1 MKMKEVGMQEIAYNE
16 SALRQA
22 DAERKPVRRRRKYDK
37 SQVLSAVVCLLPSFA
52 LLVIFTIVPLILSF
66 YYSFFDVKEYLGNT
80 FIWFRNYATVLSG
93 LQSAAFYKS
102 LLVGLEFIAIIV
114 PLQLILSFLIANL
127 VMKINRKYAAIIKVC
142 IYLPCLLSGIVVGSI
157 FAYVYNYHGG
167 LLNSIL
173 NAFGLS
179 SIDWTGEKGWAM
191 FAVCIAAIWNGLG
204 YNTLV
209 MLGGLYDIPTDYYEA
224 ARLDGANWWK
234 QTVYI
239 TIPSLKNIGLYL
251 LVSLVVSSFQL
262 YEIPLV
268 IVGNGA
274 EHSLEG
280 PIYYLFYRFQYTDN
294 MGEVYAASLLVA
306 VVLTALSSVIFKLT
320 SSEKSQD

>member
-1 MKMKEVGMQEIAYNE
+1 MEEINCT
-16 SALRQA
+16 RT
-22 DAERKPVRRRRKYDK
+22 AEEGTAELPAKSVRPRKKRKYK
-37 SQVLSAVVCLLPSFA
+37 TNEVAAAAVCLLPSFLL
-52 LLVIFTIVPLILSF
+52 LLVFTIVPLVISF
-66 YYSFFDVKEYLGNT
+66 YFSFFDVKEYLGNT
-80 FIWFRNYATVLSG
+80 FVGFANYKTVLFG
-93 LQSAAFYKS
+93 LQHTDFYKS
-102 LLVGLEFIAIIV
+102 LLVGLEFVAVIV

-127 VMKINRKYAAIIKVC
+127 VMKVNRKYSAVIKVC

-157 FAYVYNYHGG
+157 FAFIYNYHGG
-167 LLNSIL
+167 LFNSFL
-173 NAFGLS
+173 NAVGLAS
-179 SIDWTGEKGWAM
+179 VNWTGAQGWALL
-191 FAVCIAAIWNGLG
+191 AVCIAAIWNGLG

-209 MLGGLYDIPTDYYEA
+209 MLGGLYDIPADYYEA

-268 IVGNGA
+268 IVGAGA
-274 EHSLEG
+274 QGSVEG
-280 PIYYLFYRFQYTDN
+280 PIYYLYYQFQHTKN
-294 MGEVYAASLLVA
+294 MGEVYSASLLVA

>member
-1 MKMKEVGMQEIAYNE
+1 MKETAK
-16 SALRQA
+16 
-22 DAERKPVRRRRKYDK
+22 RKRKYQK
-37 SQVLSAVVCLLPSFA
+37 NQVIAAVVCLLPSF
-52 LLVIFTIVPLILSF
+52 LLLAAFTIVPLILSF
-66 YYSFFDVKEYLGNT
+66 YYSFFNVKEYLGNT
-80 FIWFRNYATVLSG
+80 FIGLKNYGAILSG
-93 LQSAAFYKS
+93 LQSTGFYKS
-102 LLVGLEFIAIIV
+102 LLIGLEFVAIIV

-167 LLNSIL
+167 LLNSML

-179 SIDWTGEKGWAM
+179 NVNWTGEKGWAI

-274 EHSLEG
+274 EHSVEG
-280 PIYYLFYRFQYTDN
+280 PIYYLFYQFQHTDN

-306 VVLTALSSVIFKLT
+306 IVLTALSSVIFKLT

>member
-1 MKMKEVGMQEIAYNE
+1 MGDNTSR
-16 SALRQA
+16 SAD
-22 DAERKPVRRRRKYDK
+22 DAAVLSLPVQTKRSKKRKKYDK
-37 SQVLSAVVCLLPSFA
+37 NQTIAAFACLLPSFV
-52 LLVIFTIVPLILSF
+52 LLVMFMIVPLIISF
-66 YYSFFDVKEYLGNT
+66 CFSLFDVKEYLGNT
-80 FIWFRNYATVLSG
+80 FVGFRNYATILTG
-93 LQSAAFYKS
+93 LQSSSFFKS

-114 PLQLILSFLIANL
+114 PLQLILSFLVANL
-127 VMKINRKYAAIIKVC
+127 IMKVNRKYSAVIKVC
-142 IYLPCLLSGIVVGSI
+142 IYLPCLFSGILVGSI

-167 LLNSIL
+167 LLNGIL
-173 NAFGLS
+173 NGLGLD
-179 SIDWTGEKGWAM
+179 SIDWTGQKGWAI

-234 QTVYI
+234 QTLYI

-268 IVGNGA
+268 IVGAGA
-274 EHSLEG
+274 EHSVEG
-280 PIYYLFYRFQYTDN
+280 PIYYLYYQFQYSDN
-294 MGEVYAASLLVA
+294 MGEVYSASLLVA
-306 VVLTALSSVIFKLT
+306 IVLTLLSSIIFRLT
-320 SSEKSQD
+320 SSEKSLD